1 MPATFFSVRALKT
14 KAGENLN
21 MKISTYM
28 LRLIFTLL
36 TLSLISPVVADE
48 FQHPAVNRLLQ
59 AQEAPDGV
67 VFEISSWDKNS
78 WQWAAPLISSL
89 HRQLKARFPALDVAI
104 VSHGGEQFQLTR
116 QRQAEQPQA
125 IAQLAELVDQGVN
138 LHVCGTHS
146 SWRNIDPSE
155 YIEIVDVAGSAPA
168 QINDYIKLGYQHILI
183 QKPL

>member
-1 MPATFFSVRALKT
+1 
-14 KAGENLN
+14 
-21 MKISTYM
+21 MKILTRM
-28 LRLIFTLL
+28 LQI
-36 TLSLISPVVADE
+36 VVLAVSGLNPLYAADY
-48 FQHPAVNRLLQ
+48 QHPEVNRLLQ
-59 AQEAPDGV
+59 ATETPDGV

-89 HRQLKARFPALDVAI
+89 HRQLKDKFPAIDVTI

-116 QRQAEQPQA
+116 QRQQEQPQA
-125 IAQLAELVDQGVN
+125 IAQLTELVSEGVN

-146 SWRNIDPSE
+146 SWKNVDPSE

-168 QINDYIKLGYQHILI
+168 QINDYIKLGYQHIFI

>member
-1 MPATFFSVRALKT
+1 MKTATHW
-14 KAGENLN
+14 
-21 MKISTYM
+21 
-28 LRLIFTLL
+28 L
-36 TLSLISPVVADE
+36 TLMLTVLVLGWITPVVADE
-48 FQHPAVNRLLQ
+48 FQHPSVNRLLQ
-59 AQEAPDGV
+59 AAEAPDGV

-116 QRQAEQPQA
+116 QRQQEQPQA
-125 IAQLAELVDQGVN
+125 IAQLAELVSEGVN

-146 SWRNIDPSE
+146 SWRNVDPSE